1 MNRRQRK
8 AHAWLWPILLAVT
21 AVVFVSALLAKA
33 RVETAVTRAAAQQ
46 SK

>member
-1 MNRRQRK
+1 MNRRQRR

-21 AVVFVSALLAKA
+21 ATVFITALFAKA
-33 RVETAVTRAAAQQ
+33 RVETAIARAAAQQ